1 MTEKPIRCE
10 LVTWGQVYR
19 LARRLAGMIRNAGFQ
34 PDVIVAVARGGY
46 VPARLLCDFLGVYN
60 LASIRI
66 AHYEAGAHMSPQAR
80 LSSPLSLDVH
90 GLKVLLVD
98 DVNDTGDTLTLAI
111 EHIRSFKP
119 AQLKVA
125 VLQHKQVSPVNPDFY
140 AQKILAWRWLIYPW
154 AVIEDI
160 GGFLA
165 DMSPP
170 PASPEEALERLNT
183 EYGIKVSRRT
193 IEDVWAGFR

>member
-1 MTEKPIRCE
+1 
-10 LVTWGQVYR
+10 
-19 LARRLAGMIRNAGFQ
+19 
-34 PDVIVAVARGGY
+34 
-46 VPARLLCDFLGVYN
+46 
-60 LASIRI
+60 
-66 AHYEAGAHMSPQAR
+66 
-80 LSSPLSLDVH
+80 
-90 GLKVLLVD
+90 
-98 DVNDTGDTLTLAI
+98 LAI
-111 EHIRSFKP
+111 EHIRSFTP